1 VGHTVQ
7 AGAIVSRFDGKVYLI
22 DTGMVAGK
30 AAGGRPSALVIQDGA
45 VSTIYAGESKTAFK

>member
-30 AAGGRPSALVIQDGA
+30 TAGGRPSALVIQDGA